1 MPRMFDILRGGE
13 SDNSG
18 DVPREIKNNASYGEN
33 DKDKCKKTAKDG
45 DAPKDEQVNFP
56 KKILESRETEKV
68 KNPKNYT
75 LASKKLISA
84 IKKDGFNHWEQSKG
98 VYESALVTVTTLLEK
113 VRKKEEIASYM
124 DKVYQLLSNI
134 FNQLIL
140 EDSVLNDIYEEKK
153 KEYYLPYHIVNI
165 LFLSSFLGI
174 KTGLNKSKMRDLGL
188 ACILCDVGVDEFRKI
203 IDKPITLTDGEYN
216 LVRKHITISLR
227 VAEEIGQVKD
237 IVKDAI
243 RMHHERVDG
252 SGYPRGIESEKI
264 NPYAKIIGVV
274 DTYEAI
280 THNRPY
286 RDGSNAHTAIKYLL
300 DSLKNTFDYEVM
312 KVLIDKMSM
321 YPIGTIVKL
330 DTDEI
335 ARVIGVTQGSPL
347 KPIVMVIRDAYGTP
361 LKGRKIIDLS
371 TLGAPSII
379 DSN

>member
-1 MPRMFDILRGGE
+1 MEKRKE
-13 SDNSG
+13 SDSVYNQH
-18 DVPREIKNNASYGEN
+18 VK
-33 DKDKCKKTAKDG
+33 
-45 DAPKDEQVNFP
+45 FP
-56 KKILESRETEKV
+56 KKILGSWRG
-68 KNPKNYT
+68 N
-75 LASKKLISA
+75 
-84 IKKDGFNHWEQSKG
+84 GQEQSKSL
-98 VYESALVTVTTLLEK
+98 YESALVTVTTLLEK
-113 VRKKEEIASYM
+113 LRNKEEIASHM

-134 FNQLIL
+134 SNQLIL
-140 EDSVLNDIYEEKK
+140 LKDSVLSDIYEEREE
-153 KEYYLPYHIVNI
+153 EYYLPYHIVNI

-347 KPIVMVIRDAYGTP
+347 KPIVMVIQDAFGMP
-361 LKGRKIIDLS
+361 LKERKVIDLS
-371 TLGAPSII
+371 VPETPLII
-379 DSN
+379 DQGLIGTIK